1 MTSTARFRLAIRAF
15 VLANTMAVI
24 AWDQSAP
31 PRICYFDLVSGPNSR
46 GQNNVGAFVTVYS
59 KYFGAIQSAS
69 TVPVRGGA
77 GGLGGCAIQVY
88 GSAL

>member
-46 GQNNVGAFVTVYS
+46 GQNNVGAFKSLYIVSILERS
-59 KYFGAIQSAS
+59 KARPRCRFAAA
-69 TVPVRGGA
+69 PVA
-77 GGLGGCAIQVY
+77 
-88 GSAL
+88 